1 MPTANE
7 ASVIFRAAAARDAEQ
22 AVPLIYSSGPAAFD
36 YVFSH
41 DRPGQALAFLR
52 FAFADGAGEFGFR
65 NHVVALADDRIVA
78 AGAAWDGRVALRFT
92 LAAAAQILRFYGPLR
107 AWGVIVRGLRVE
119 RVIRPPAADEFY
131 IAHLGVREELRGRG
145 IGARLTRQL
154 IAAADPRRHRVAA
167 LDVAVTNSRAEALY
181 RRLGFQVEALRRSTL
196 GNRFHAVADH
206 RRMTLPL
213 A

>member
-7 ASVIFRAAAARDAEQ
+7 VSVTFRAAAARDAEQ

-65 NHVVALADDRIVA
+65 NHVVALADDRIVG

-107 AWGVIVRGLRVE
+107 AAGVIVRGLRVE
-119 RVIRPPAADEFY
+119 QVIRPPRADEY
-131 IAHLGVREELRGRG
+131 YVAHLGVREELRGCG

-167 LDVAVTNSRAEALY
+167 LDVAVTNPRAEALY
-181 RRLGFQVEALRRSTL
+181 RRLGFKADALRSSTL
-196 GNRFHAVADH
+196 GNRYHAVADH
-206 RRMTLPL
+206 RRMNLPV

>member
-7 ASVIFRAAAARDAEQ
+7 VSVIFRAAEARDAEP

-41 DRPGQALAFLR
+41 DRPGQAVAFLR

-119 RVIRPPAADEFY
+119 RVVRPPGADELY
-131 IAHLGVREELRGRG
+131 IAHLGVREELRGHG

-154 IAAADPRRHRVAA
+154 IASAEPRRHRVAA
-167 LDVAVTNSRAEALY
+167 LDVAVTNPRAEALY
-181 RRLGFQVEALRRSTL
+181 RRLGFQAEALRSSTL
-196 GNRFHAVADH
+196 GNRFHTVADH